1 MEIRDYKL
9 KSEKLK
15 KGKNMAGKTTHIEQI
30 AFLKKIEGQVRGV
43 QKMIEEGRYCV
54 DIITQV
60 HSAIGALYR
69 VEEQIL
75 KKHLN
80 HCVANALKGSS
91 EKEKQEKINEIME
104 LISRFRKTG

>member
-1 MEIRDYKL
+1 MNK
-9 KSEKLK
+9 
-15 KGKNMAGKTTHIEQI
+15 KTTHSEQLVY
-30 AFLKKIEGQVRGV
+30 LKKIEGQVRGV

-60 HSAIGALYR
+60 HSVIGALYR
-69 VEEQIL
+69 VEDQIL
-75 KKHLN
+75 KKHLD